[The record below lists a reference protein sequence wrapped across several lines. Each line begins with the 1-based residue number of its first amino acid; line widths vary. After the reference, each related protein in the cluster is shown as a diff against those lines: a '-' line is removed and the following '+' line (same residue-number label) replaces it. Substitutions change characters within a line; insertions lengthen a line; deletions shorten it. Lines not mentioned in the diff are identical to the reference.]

1 MTQRLIHILLL
12 FLCMLLGW
20 VVGYMKMPYIDR
32 NGMFWIGVVGCLGFI
47 GFIIS
52 LFRIWKVNKS
62 TNPAQTAHSSLN
74 GSLIKSLIKL
84 NFLVSIIIIAL
95 ICACLFSYNHN
106 RHLNKELQM
115 TQAALEDL
123 KSNINTEQQR
133 INISLLS
140 DLIND
145 LDSNQNYIHDTS
157 TRNHMIER
165 IVSLSSSFKINR
177 VWDFANKVNVNL
189 SEERGLLLLALLK
202 IKMDST
208 FFNKI
213 KANVSFYGADLRNAD
228 LHGLDLSGIDLKY
241 ANLEYANLEGVNLN
255 DANLNGANL
264 MGVNLNKAT
273 LVGANLIAATMNWV
287 KANEVDFNKA
297 KLDSAF
303 FSNATAIHSRFTNAS
318 MIHTVA
324 FNSLFNESNFDYC
337 VLMYTNV
344 SNANFSKTIMTHAE
358 LYFLDLNN
366 TIIKEAIVRKNW
378 KELLLEEK
386 NTGVETM
393 LEAYQII
400 CDSTSIKDS
409 ICYRIISKT
418 Q

>member
-1 MTQRLIHILLL
+1 MSRRLVRFILLA
-12 FLCMLLGW
+12 LCVLMGW
-20 VVGYMKMPYIDR
+20 VFGYLKFPYIDR
-32 NGMFWIGVVGCLGFI
+32 NDTFWIGFVGCLGVI
-47 GFIIS
+47 GFVIA
-52 LFRIWKVNKS
+52 LFRIWKVKKG
-62 TNPAQTAHSSLN
+62 TNPEETAHSSLT
-74 GSLIKSLIKL
+74 GSLIKSLTKP
-84 NFLVSIIIIAL
+84 NFLVSIILIAL

-106 RHLNKELQM
+106 RHLNKELQL

-145 LDSNQNYIHDTS
+145 LDSNQNYIHDTP
-157 TRNHMIER
+157 TMNHMIER
-165 IVSLSSSFKINR
+165 MVSLSSSFKINR

-189 SEERGLLLLALLK
+189 SEERGLLLLTLLK
-202 IKMDST
+202 TKMDST

-241 ANLEYANLEGVNLN
+241 ANLEYANLQGINLN

-273 LVGANLIAATMNWV
+273 LVGANLISATMNWV
-287 KANEVDFNKA
+287 KANEVDFQRA
-297 KLDSAF
+297 KLDSAL

-324 FNSLFNESNFDYC
+324 CNSLFNESDFDYC

-344 SNANFSKTIMTHAE
+344 SNANFSKAIMTHAE

-366 TIIKEAIVRKNW
+366 TMIKDAVVRKNW

-409 ICYRIISKT
+409 TFYRIISKT
-418 Q
+418 K

>member
-1 MTQRLIHILLL
+1 MTRRLIHILLL

-20 VVGYMKMPYIDR
+20 VLGYMKMPYIDQ
-32 NGMFWIGVVGCLGFI
+32 NNAFWIGVVGCLGLI
-47 GFIIS
+47 GFMIS
-52 LFRIWKVNKS
+52 IFRIWKVNKD
-62 TNPAQTAHSSLN
+62 TNPVETAHSSLT
-74 GSLIKSLIKL
+74 GSLIKSLTNS

-106 RHLNKELQM
+106 RKINVELKQ

-123 KSNINTEQQR
+123 KSNTNIEQQR

-140 DLIND
+140 DLISD
-145 LDSNQNYIHDTS
+145 LDSNQNYIHDTP
-157 TRNHMIER
+157 TMNHMVER

-202 IKMDST
+202 TKMDST

-241 ANLEYANLEGVNLN
+241 ANLEFANLQGVNLN
-255 DANLNGANL
+255 NANLNGANL

-273 LVGANLIAATMNWV
+273 LVGANLISTTMNWV
-287 KANEVDFNKA
+287 KANEVDFHKA
-297 KLDSAF
+297 KLDSAL

-324 FNSLFNESNFDYC
+324 SNSLFNESDFDYC

-344 SNANFSKTIMTHAE
+344 SNANFSKAIMTHAE

-366 TIIKEAIVRKNW
+366 TIIKDAIIRKNW
-378 KELLLEEK
+378 KELLLAEK
-386 NTGVETM
+386 NTGVETL
-393 LEAYQII
+393 LETYQII

-409 ICYRIISKT
+409 TFYRIISKT

>member
-1 MTQRLIHILLL
+1 MTRRLIHILLL

-20 VVGYMKMPYIDR
+20 VLGYMKMPYIDR
-32 NGMFWIGVVGCLGFI
+32 NDEFWIGVVGCLGLI
-47 GFIIS
+47 GFMIS
-52 LFRIWKVNKS
+52 LFRIWKIYKG
-62 TNPAQTAHSSLN
+62 TNPEETEHSSLT
-74 GSLIKSLIKL
+74 GSLIKSLTNS

-106 RHLNKELQM
+106 RQINEELKQ

-123 KSNINTEQQR
+123 KSNTNIEQQR

-145 LDSNQNYIHDTS
+145 LDSNQNYIHHTL
-157 TRNHMIER
+157 TRNHMVER

-177 VWDFANKVNVNL
+177 VWDFANKVNVSL

-202 IKMDST
+202 TNMDST

-241 ANLEYANLEGVNLN
+241 ANLEYANLQGVNLN

-273 LVGANLIAATMNWV
+273 LVGANLISAKLNWAKV
-287 KANEVDFNKA
+287 NEVNLNHA
-297 KLDSAF
+297 NLDGSD
-303 FSNATAIHSRFTNAS
+303 FSNALVQNSNLDNAS
-318 MIHTVA
+318 IIKA
-324 FNSLFNESNFDYC
+324 ILCYAIFKESNLNAC
-337 VLMYTNV
+337 LLVGSNM
-344 SNANFSKTIMTHAE
+344 SNANFSNAILTNSHIDETN
-358 LYFLDLNN
+358 LGN
-366 TIIKEAIVRKNW
+366 TILDNILIKENW
-378 KELLLEEK
+378 LKKLKENNNSGVNTILEK
-386 NTGVETM
+386 YYM
-393 LEAYQII
+393 IQA
-400 CDSTSIKDS
+400 
-409 ICYRIISKT
+409 RIHIQDTNIYKLVPK
-418 Q
+418 

>member
-52 LFRIWKVNKS
+52 LFRIWKVNKN

-106 RHLNKELQM
+106 RHLNKELQL

-202 IKMDST
+202 TKMDST
-208 FFNKI
+208 LFNKI

-273 LVGANLIAATMNWV
+273 LVGANLISAIMNWV

-303 FSNATAIHSRFTNAS
+303 FSNSSAA
-318 MIHTVA
+318 
-324 FNSLFNESNFDYC
+324 C
-337 VLMYTNV
+337 
-344 SNANFSKTIMTHAE
+344 IMA
-358 LYFLDLNN
+358 LDGIQPILRQ
-366 TIIKEAIVRKNW
+366 VPP
-378 KELLLEEK
+378 
-386 NTGVETM
+386 
-393 LEAYQII
+393 
-400 CDSTSIKDS
+400 S
-409 ICYRIISKT
+409 
-418 Q
+418 

>member
-1 MTQRLIHILLL
+1 
-12 FLCMLLGW
+12 MLLGW
-20 VVGYMKMPYIDR
+20 VLGYMKMPYIDR
-32 NGMFWIGVVGCLGFI
+32 NDAFWIGVVGCLGLI
-47 GFIIS
+47 GFMIS
-52 LFRIWKVNKS
+52 IFRIWKVNKD
-62 TNPAQTAHSSLN
+62 TNTVETEHS
-74 GSLIKSLIKL
+74 SLIKSLTNP

-106 RHLNKELQM
+106 RQINEELKQ

-123 KSNINTEQQR
+123 KSNTNTEQQR

-145 LDSNQNYIHDTS
+145 LDSNQNYIHDTP
-157 TRNHMIER
+157 TMNHMVER

-202 IKMDST
+202 TKMDST

-241 ANLEYANLEGVNLN
+241 ANLEFANLQGVNLN

-273 LVGANLIAATMNWV
+273 LIGVNLISAKLNWAKVNEVNLNHANL
-287 KANEVDFNKA
+287 DGS
-297 KLDSAF
+297 D
-303 FSNATAIHSRFTNAS
+303 FSNALVQNSNLENAS
-318 MIHTVA
+318 IIKA
-324 FNSLFNESNFDYC
+324 ILCYAIFKESNLNAC
-337 VLMYTNV
+337 LLVGSNM
-344 SNANFSKTIMTHAE
+344 SNANFSNAILTNSHIDETN
-358 LYFLDLNN
+358 LGN
-366 TIIKEAIVRKNW
+366 TILDNILIQENWLKKLKENNNSGVNTI
-378 KELLLEEK
+378 LEK
-386 NTGVETM
+386 YYM
-393 LEAYQII
+393 IRARIYIQ
-400 CDSTSIKDS
+400 DSNIYKLVP
-409 ICYRIISKT
+409 K
-418 Q
+418 

>member
-1 MTQRLIHILLL
+1 MTRRLIHILLL

-20 VVGYMKMPYIDR
+20 VLGYMKMPYIDR
-32 NGMFWIGVVGCLGFI
+32 NDAFWIGVVGCLGLI
-47 GFIIS
+47 GFMIS
-52 LFRIWKVNKS
+52 LFRIWKIYKG
-62 TNPAQTAHSSLN
+62 TNTDETEHSSLT
-74 GSLIKSLIKL
+74 GSLIKSLTNS

-106 RHLNKELQM
+106 RQINEELKQ

-123 KSNINTEQQR
+123 KSNTNIEQQR

-145 LDSNQNYIHDTS
+145 LDSNQNYIHDTP
-157 TRNHMIER
+157 TMNHMVER

-177 VWDFANKVNVNL
+177 VWDFANKVNVSL

-202 IKMDST
+202 TKMDST

-241 ANLEYANLEGVNLN
+241 ANLEYANLQGVNLN

-273 LVGANLIAATMNWV
+273 LVGANLISAKLNWAKV
-287 KANEVDFNKA
+287 NEVNLNHA
-297 KLDSAF
+297 NLDGSD
-303 FSNATAIHSRFTNAS
+303 FSNALVQNSNLDNAS
-318 MIHTVA
+318 IIKA
-324 FNSLFNESNFDYC
+324 ILCYAIFKESNLNAC
-337 VLMYTNV
+337 LLVGSNM
-344 SNANFSKTIMTHAE
+344 SNANFSNAILTNSHIDETN
-358 LYFLDLNN
+358 LGN
-366 TIIKEAIVRKNW
+366 TILDNILIQENWLKKLKENNNSGVNTI
-378 KELLLEEK
+378 LEK
-386 NTGVETM
+386 YYM
-393 LEAYQII
+393 IQA
-400 CDSTSIKDS
+400 
-409 ICYRIISKT
+409 RIHIQDTNIYKLVPK
-418 Q
+418 

>member
-1 MTQRLIHILLL
+1 MTRRLIHILLL
-12 FLCMLLGW
+12 FLCMILGW
-20 VVGYMKMPYIDR
+20 ALGYMKMPYIDR
-32 NGMFWIGVVGCLGFI
+32 NDAFWIGVVGCLGLI
-47 GFIIS
+47 GFMIS
-52 LFRIWKVNKS
+52 LFRIWKIYKG
-62 TNPAQTAHSSLN
+62 TNTDETEHSSLT
-74 GSLIKSLIKL
+74 GSLIKSLTNS

-106 RHLNKELQM
+106 RQINEELKQ

-123 KSNINTEQQR
+123 KSNTNIEQQR

-145 LDSNQNYIHDTS
+145 LDSNQNYIHDTP
-157 TRNHMIER
+157 TMNHMVER
-165 IVSLSSSFKINR
+165 IVSLSSSFKKNR
-177 VWDFANKVNVNL
+177 VWDFANKVNVSL
-189 SEERGLLLLALLK
+189 SEERGLLLLAILK
-202 IKMDST
+202 TKMDST

-241 ANLEYANLEGVNLN
+241 ANLEYANLQGVNLN

-273 LVGANLIAATMNWV
+273 LVGTHLISATMNWV
-287 KANEVDFNKA
+287 KANEVDFHKA
-297 KLDSAF
+297 KLDSALI
-303 FSNATAIHSRFTNAS
+303 SNATAIHSRFTNAS

-324 FNSLFNESNFDYC
+324 SNSLFNESDFDYC

-344 SNANFSKTIMTHAE
+344 SNANFSKAIMTHAE

-366 TIIKEAIVRKNW
+366 TIIKDAIIRKNW

-409 ICYRIISKT
+409 TFYRIISKT

>member
-1 MTQRLIHILLL
+1 MTRRLIHILLL

-20 VVGYMKMPYIDR
+20 VLGYMKMPYIDR
-32 NGMFWIGVVGCLGFI
+32 NDAFWIGVVGCLGLI
-47 GFIIS
+47 GFMIS
-52 LFRIWKVNKS
+52 IFRIWKVNKD
-62 TNPAQTAHSSLN
+62 TNTVETEHS
-74 GSLIKSLIKL
+74 SLIKSLTNP

-106 RHLNKELQM
+106 RQINEELKQ

-123 KSNINTEQQR
+123 KSNTNTEQQR

-145 LDSNQNYIHDTS
+145 LDSNQNYIHDTP
-157 TRNHMIER
+157 TMNHMVER

-202 IKMDST
+202 TKMDST

-241 ANLEYANLEGVNLN
+241 ANLEFANLQGVNLN

-273 LVGANLIAATMNWV
+273 LIGVNLISAKLNWAKVNEVNLNHANL
-287 KANEVDFNKA
+287 DGS
-297 KLDSAF
+297 D
-303 FSNATAIHSRFTNAS
+303 FSNALVQNSNLENAS
-318 MIHTVA
+318 IIKA
-324 FNSLFNESNFDYC
+324 ILCYAIFKESNLNAC
-337 VLMYTNV
+337 LLVGSNM
-344 SNANFSKTIMTHAE
+344 SNANFSNAILTNSHIDETN
-358 LYFLDLNN
+358 LGN
-366 TIIKEAIVRKNW
+366 TILDNILIQENWLKKLKENNNSGVNTI
-378 KELLLEEK
+378 LEK
-386 NTGVETM
+386 YYM
-393 LEAYQII
+393 IRARIYIQ
-400 CDSTSIKDS
+400 DSNIYKLVP
-409 ICYRIISKT
+409 K
-418 Q
+418 